1 MHRNQFDPEY
11 TQRVIDAV
19 REHGSQRKAAAVLGI
34 NQANVCRLIK
44 TAARK
49 GMLPM
54 DPVMPGFEI
63 KRVSETVDGN
73 GNVKS
78 RSIVQGHEP
87 GPKFRTPEGHFVK
100 GVSSLVNS
108 DGQITQQWVKTAREP
123 LSIERLAEIAEDALS
138 NFKPVAPTVISK
150 DCDSDRLAVYPWAD
164 WHIGLLAWGRE
175 TDGPDWDL
183 SIARKVIVSTFRET
197 VEQMP
202 KAAHALAL
210 GLGDIQHVDNYKST
224 TPLSNNTLD
233 SDSRYAKG
241 FETALEI
248 LVECFEIARA
258 KHKTVEGDL
267 KEGNHDPVG
276 TVGLRQ
282 SLRMYYRNEKRI
294 HIGNSPSPF
303 FVKRFGKNL
312 IGGVH
317 GDKVKREDLPLVMA
331 TRWPGEWAD
340 TTTRHWHTG
349 HIHHDTLKEM
359 SGVSVYSHR
368 APVAQDAYHAAAGY
382 LSGRSMKGFVYHA
395 EKGFRTFCE
404 TIIS

>member
-11 TQRVIDAV
+11 TQSVIDAV

-34 NQANVCRLIK
+34 NQANVCRLMK

-108 DGQITQQWVKTAREP
+108 EGQVTQQWVKTAREP

-138 NFKPVAPTVISK
+138 DFKPVAPTVVTK

-210 GLGDIQHVDNYKST
+210 GLGDIMHSDNQKGT
-224 TPLSNNTLD
+224 TPLSGNSLD
-233 SDSRYAKG
+233 VDSRYAKG
-241 FETALEI
+241 FETALETLI
-248 LVECFEIARA
+248 ECGEIVRSRH
-258 KHKTVEGDL
+258 KHLDVSL
-267 KEGNHDPVG
+267 KHGNHDPVG

-282 SLRMYYRNEKRI
+282 TLRMFYRKEK
-294 HIGNSPSPF
+294 HVHVDLSPSPF

-317 GDKVKREDLPLVMA
+317 GDSAKREHLPMIMA
-331 TRWPGEWAD
+331 TRWAGEWAD

-349 HIHHDTLKEM
+349 HIHHDTLIEM
-359 SGVSVYSHR
+359 EGVPVYSHR
-368 APVAQDAYHAAAGY
+368 APVAQDAYHASAGY
-382 LSGRSMKGFVYHA
+382 LSGRSMKGFVYHV

-404 TIIS
+404 TNIS